1 MKMIGGLTAKAVM
14 MLHMK
19 YKMTDFILG
28 FIIGWFFDDIVALC
42 KKVYEEAK
50 IAKRDWRKK

>member
-1 MKMIGGLTAKAVM
+1 MIGGLTAKAVT

-19 YKMTDFILG
+19 LKMSNFFIG
-28 FIIGWFFDDIVALC
+28 FIIGWFFDDLVTLC

>member
-1 MKMIGGLTAKAVM
+1 MKFQ
-14 MLHMK
+14 
-19 YKMTDFILG
+19 MTDFILG

>member
-1 MKMIGGLTAKAVM
+1 
-14 MLHMK
+14 
-19 YKMTDFILG
+19 MTDFIIG
-28 FIIGWFFDDIVALC
+28 FIIGWFIDDLVILC